1 MDRESFSTA
10 TTDCVPR
17 CLTKSILVVD
27 PQPKSSLIISPNL
40 RRLITSL
47 VEKYGNA
54 IIALQLAA
62 MVNALKVEI
71 SAVSQCISPTPKTGQ
86 MLHHS
91 FVMKLARP

>member
-1 MDRESFSTA
+1 
-10 TTDCVPR
+10 
-17 CLTKSILVVD
+17 VVD
-27 PQPKSSLIISPNL
+27 HQPKSSLIISLNL

-62 MVNALKVEI
+62 MVNALKNEI
-71 SAVSQCISPTPKTGQ
+71 TAVSCISPTPKTAQ

-91 FVMKLARP
+91 FAMKLARP

>member
-1 MDRESFSTA
+1 
-10 TTDCVPR
+10 
-17 CLTKSILVVD
+17 VVD
-27 PQPKSSLIISPNL
+27 HQPKSSLIISPNL

-71 SAVSQCISPTPKTGQ
+71 TVVSQCISPTPKTAQ

-91 FVMKLARP
+91 FAMKLARP